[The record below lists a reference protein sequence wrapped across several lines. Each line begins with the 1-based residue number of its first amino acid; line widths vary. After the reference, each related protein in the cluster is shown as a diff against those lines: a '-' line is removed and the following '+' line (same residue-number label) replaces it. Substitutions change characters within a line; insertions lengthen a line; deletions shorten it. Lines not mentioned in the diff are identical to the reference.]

1 MGKQN
6 RLRSFF
12 FGEKAIWLLVVTAFA
27 ARMAMFFYM
36 GSGTLSHSDDVAYL
50 QSGIVFARTGVISV
64 WSSYPTASVMPGMA
78 VVTGLLSSIFGEG
91 DAYLDSV
98 RILWI
103 ILGSFTP
110 YFFYKACRFHIS
122 APYALFAAAAFLLP
136 NWLWSDNAALTEA
149 PYLFFWMICFY
160 YVFKA
165 GESEKISLADAAGI
179 TLSFMAALMFR
190 ANALIFLPFAAAYL
204 MLVKKKRPREL
215 LGCVLSLTVALT
227 LFIVPWSIR
236 NYRLLGEFIPITAGT
251 ANPGLKGTYQGGNP
265 ISDEVL
271 DYETNVYAP
280 IREEFAEYFND
291 DGTLKDETYAEYINN
306 ETDKL
311 KKEYRLK
318 EWFKQDTFG
327 LFWAYFVSKP
337 ACMINWVWFWLPMPE
352 MYYTL
357 RFFSQVNM
365 VMCIAAVILSL
376 AAKKKRGIVLYLGFS
391 YAINMYIV
399 AMSFASERYAAMF
412 LPYRYMLAAIG
423 LHIAVE
429 LIRDYKRKRSPNKM
443 Q

>member
-1 MGKQN
+1 MEKQGKLSAFLN
-6 RLRSFF
+6 S
-12 FGEKAIWLLVVTAFA
+12 EKSIWLLLLLAFA

-36 GSGTLSHSDDVAYL
+36 GSGRLSHSDDVAYL
-50 QSGIVFARTGVISV
+50 QSGIVFAQTGVISV

-78 VVTGLLSSIFGEG
+78 VVTGIMSKLFGEG
-91 DAYLDSV
+91 TAYLDSV
-98 RILWI
+98 RLLWI
-103 ILGSFTP
+103 VLGSFTT
-110 YFFYKACRFHIS
+110 YFFYKACRFHVP

-149 PYLFFWMICFY
+149 PYLFFWMICLYF
-160 YVFKA
+160 VFKA
-165 GESEKISLADAAGI
+165 GESEKVGATCVAGM
-179 TLSFMAALMFR
+179 TLSFMAAFMFR

-204 MLVKKKRPREL
+204 IMKKKKAREL
-215 LGCVLSLTVALT
+215 LACALSIAAALA

-236 NYRLLGEFIPITAGT
+236 NYRLFDEFIPVTAGT
-251 ANPGLKGTYQGGNP
+251 ANPGLKGTYQGENAIP
-265 ISDEVL
+265 DEIL
-271 DYETNVYAP
+271 DYETNVYKP
-280 IREEFAEYFND
+280 VREKFPDYFNA
-291 DGTLKDETYAEYINN
+291 DGSLKDQADAEQVSN
-306 ETDKL
+306 EMDKL
-311 KKEYRLK
+311 KRDYRLR
-318 EWFKQDTFG
+318 EWFKRDPMG
-327 LFWAYFVSKP
+327 LLWTYFVSKP

-376 AAKKKRGIVLYLGFS
+376 AIRKKRQIMLYLSFT

-412 LPYRYMLAAIG
+412 MPYRYLIAAIG
-423 LHIAVE
+423 LYLAVE
-429 LIRDYKRKRSPNKM
+429 LIKDIKRKRSLS